1 LQRVASGGTVRMLSQ
16 TTLRGVLL
24 PKDFLGLLSRPANV
38 LKALR
43 RIALGGVI
51 AAAGLPTA
59 AGAAPPP
66 NASAGAP
73 AVSPTIVDRSKKAGK
88 LVLRLA
94 GGVASAMTPQHRSH
108 RSHSSHS
115 SHRSSSSGT
124 TAPPVRTAPP
134 VQTAPPASTASS
146 LVGSSALLVTGEIE
160 TIDRVK
166 RVIVVKQTSATTKS
180 FAFRDDTRFEL
191 PSGIAVR
198 FDEFSEANSGK
209 LPIVVGDKVEVLW
222 RTSTDGKT
230 LIATTL
236 KKSR

>member
-1 LQRVASGGTVRMLSQ
+1 M
-16 TTLRGVLL
+16 
-24 PKDFLGLLSRPANV
+24 PKDFVGFLSRPGNV

-59 AGAAPPP
+59 AGAAAPPS
-66 NASAGAP
+66 ASAGAP

-134 VQTAPPASTASS
+134 TSTASS
-146 LVGSSALLVTGEIE
+146 LVGASALLVTGEIE

-166 RVIVVKQTSATTKS
+166 RVIVVKQTSTTTKS

-198 FDEFSEANSGK
+198 LDEFSEANNGR
-209 LPIVVGDKVEVLW
+209 LPIVVGDRVEVLW

-236 KKSR
+236 KKTR